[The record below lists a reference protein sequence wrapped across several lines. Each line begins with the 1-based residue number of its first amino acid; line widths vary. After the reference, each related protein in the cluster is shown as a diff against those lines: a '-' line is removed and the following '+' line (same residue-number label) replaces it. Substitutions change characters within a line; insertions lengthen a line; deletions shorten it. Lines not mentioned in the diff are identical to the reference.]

1 MLSGELAPM
10 KLSVKLSVKILQR
23 FLLYNFIICVIMRT
37 FAP

>member
-10 KLSVKLSVKILQR
+10 KLSVKILQR